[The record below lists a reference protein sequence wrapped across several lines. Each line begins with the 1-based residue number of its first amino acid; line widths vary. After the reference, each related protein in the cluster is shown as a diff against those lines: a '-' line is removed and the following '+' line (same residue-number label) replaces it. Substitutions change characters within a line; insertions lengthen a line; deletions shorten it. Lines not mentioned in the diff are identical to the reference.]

1 MKKKFEYK
9 LIKLSILT
17 SFPLLI
23 LLIGIITYTEINN
36 ETTKVKRSLSE
47 VALEISDTKFVK
59 ESIIYK
65 TFNLQKYA
73 KIFVDNNKDVDIVVI
88 ADKNKIRYSH
98 LDPKKVGQVFGT
110 KDSDKIFQSKKGYFV
125 TTKGSQGIT
134 FRRFEP
140 INEDNKIIGFVMV
153 GKSFNVFKQTIFF
166 ILIKILFLFL
176 GSFLFIF
183 IASKKLAKE
192 IKKEMLNLEPEEIT
206 NLYINTKSLV
216 KQQATIIDNIHE
228 GVVVLDSNLQILNI
242 NKKTFEILHNFNIE
256 SFIKKFNKIFIKQK
270 NIYFREI
277 IIGNE
282 KVFVSIIHLFED
294 NIHLGVIITFYKHIE
309 IINLAKELTSIN
321 NVIDGFRENNHEFK
335 NQLQVIYG
343 LIKLKK
349 YDLVQEYIDNLENS
363 NMKILTEITNISD
376 YYILGIIIGKF
387 SVIKE
392 KNIDFSIDQDSIL
405 FKEHGIITSLDI
417 ITIVSNLLE
426 NAIDSLDKSDFK
438 NKKIELLLLEDE
450 DSIQITVFDNG
461 PKIDTDIKKIMF
473 VRYISSNGVNR
484 GVGLAIV
491 KAKIELY
498 NGQFILEEKEEGKY
512 FTIILN
518 KENINV

>member
-1 MKKKFEYK
+1 MHNKFEYRI
-9 LIKLSILT
+9 IKLSILIT
-17 SFPLLI
+17 LPLLI
-23 LLIGIITYTEINN
+23 LLIGIITFSEINN
-36 ETTKVKRSLSE
+36 ETSRVKRSLRE

-59 ESIIYK
+59 ESILHK
-65 TFNLQKYA
+65 KFNLQKYA
-73 KIFVDNNKDVDIVVI
+73 KIFVNTNKDVDIVVI

-98 LDPKKVGQVFGT
+98 LDPNKIGKLFGT
-110 KDSDKIFQSKKGYFV
+110 KDGEKVIQSKKGYFI

-140 INEDNKIIGFVMV
+140 ITEKGKTIGFVMV
-153 GKSFNVFKQTIFF
+153 GKSFNVFKKTIYFILLKILLLSLISFFF
-166 ILIKILFLFL
+166 ILITSKIFV
-176 GSFLFIF
+176 
-183 IASKKLAKE
+183 KK

-206 NLYINTKSLV
+206 NLYISTKSLV
-216 KQQATIIDNIHE
+216 KQQAAIIDNIHE
-228 GVVVLDSNLQILNI
+228 GVIVLNSDLEILNI
-242 NKKTFEILHNFNIE
+242 NKKVFEILKNFNI
-256 SFIKKFNKIFIKQK
+256 KIFTEKFSEIFAKKK
-270 NIYFREI
+270 NIYFREVL
-277 IIGNE
+277 IGEE
-282 KVFVSIIHLFED
+282 KVFVSIIHLIED
-294 NIHLGVIITFYKHIE
+294 ENHLGVIVTFYKHIE

-343 LIKLKK
+343 LIQLKK

-363 NMKILTEITNISD
+363 NMKILTEISNISD
-376 YYILGIIIGKF
+376 YYILGILIGKF

-392 KNIDFSIDQDSIL
+392 KNIDFSIDQDSVL
-405 FKEHGIITSLDI
+405 YKDHGIITSLDI

-426 NAIDSLDKSDFK
+426 NAIDALEKNK
-438 NKKIELLLLEDE
+438 KENKKIELLLLEDK

-461 PKIDTDIKKIMF
+461 LKIEPNIKNKMF
-473 VRYISSNGVNR
+473 ERYVSTKGDKR

-498 NGQFILEEKEEGKY
+498 NGQFLLEETSQGKY

-518 KENINV
+518 KENKNV